1 MIEKKIED
9 LLKEKKISEIVNPR
23 LVECAPEISVRET
36 IGLMQSRRSGYAVLV
51 ADRQVFG
58 IFTETDVVLKVMGK
72 DIDLDLPVSEFMTL
86 SPAVL
91 TPNDSVG
98 LAIDL
103 MAKKGIYHLPLV
115 DKNRYLVGI
124 LSVRTL
130 IHFLAEFYPTEVY
143 NFPPDPNQISF
154 TAEGG

>member
-1 MIEKKIED
+1 MTEKKIED
-9 LLKEKKISEIVNPR
+9 LLKEKKIFEIVNPR
-23 LVECAPEISVRET
+23 LVECAPEISLREV

-58 IFTETDVVLKVMGK
+58 IVTETDIVLKVMGRNV
-72 DIDLDLPVSEFMTL
+72 DLDLPVSEFMTP

-91 TPNDSVG
+91 SPTDSVG
-98 LAIDL
+98 AAIDL
-103 MAKKGIYHLPLV
+103 MAKKSIYHLPLV
-115 DKNRYLVGI
+115 DKNRYLVGM

-130 IHFLAEFYPTEVY
+130 IRFLAEFYPTEIY
-143 NFPPDPNQISF
+143 NLPPDPNQISS